1 MSATRVMFRL
11 EMADAL
17 RSRWLAFTAVVYV
30 LVFGLFVWLGLRES
44 NVLGFTGMSRVVLNV
59 SNAIVLAV
67 PLVSLVATSQTVVRA
82 RQSGFFE
89 LMMTQPM
96 KRSDWFAAA
105 VLSRFVVVVGPL
117 VVLLAA
123 ALVAGAV
130 MGGKDPAL
138 GSMAMRSLAVTAA
151 LAWAFIGIGFYIS
164 SRAPTPER
172 AMVLSLA
179 AWLVAAALH
188 DFALIGLL
196 LRVKLAPQ
204 AVFVIAASNPVEGAR
219 VAILSGVD
227 PDLSVLGPVGFWLAN
242 TLGPKLLLVI
252 GVGWPIVLGSIA
264 LALAER
270 RVRKTDLVG

>member
-105 VLSRFVVVVGPL
+105 VMSRFVVVVGPL
-117 VVLLAA
+117 VVLLVA
-123 ALVAGAV
+123 ALVLGAV
-130 MGGKDPAL
+130 TAGKDPAL
-138 GSMAMRSLAVTAA
+138 GPMAFRSLAVTAA

-188 DFALIGLL
+188 DFAPSALGAVTNDPQRFSFGPIL
-196 LRVKLAPQ
+196 LRPP
-204 AVFVIAASNPVEGAR
+204 FTS
-219 VAILSGVD
+219 S
-227 PDLSVLGPVGFWLAN
+227 
-242 TLGPKLLLVI
+242 I
-252 GVGWPIVLGSIA
+252 GMWA
-264 LALAER
+264 M
-270 RVRKTDLVG
+270 